1 MPALFSESDLAY
13 LKTSNNPT
21 WLDQLWKPASMHR
34 HNVSMS
40 GGSDKVT
47 YFVGGNYQNENGNY
61 AGIKQDKYG
70 FRAGVVATIARG
82 LKADVNFNVDHR
94 VRYSG
99 NPTANEDQAFIEAMV
114 QVPRWIP
121 IDFNGNYVNLGGS
134 NPNPLAAIGSGY
146 YREDKTAGYRI
157 NTAISYD
164 FSGFLEGLTARFQ
177 ISQASDNGSNT
188 TYRPPYTL
196 YNFAGFGP
204 GNIIP
209 RDSVISSTVINA
221 AGNSLYEP
229 SLSRSNS
236 YQGFLLYSIRKQL
249 LLTII

>member
-1 MPALFSESDLAY
+1 MQTPVLFSDADLAY
-13 LKTSNNPT
+13 LKTLNNPT
-21 WLDQLWKPASMHR
+21 WLDQLWKPSSLHR
-34 HNVSMS
+34 HNISMS

-70 FRAGVVATIARG
+70 FRAGVVATIAKG

-94 VRYSG
+94 IRYSG

-121 IDFNGNYVNLGGS
+121 VDFNGKYVNIGGS

-157 NTAISYD
+157 NTAFLMISLVRLMDSLQD
-164 FSGFLEGLTARFQ
+164 FRFLRHQTTLAILPIVRLTSYTILPVLDRA
-177 ISQASDNGSNT
+177 
-188 TYRPPYTL
+188 TL
-196 YNFAGFGP
+196 Y
-204 GNIIP
+204 
-209 RDSVISSTVINA
+209 RETV
-221 AGNSLYEP
+221 
-229 SLSRSNS
+229 
-236 YQGFLLYSIRKQL
+236 
-249 LLTII
+249 